1 MAVRMAQSTVWEHY
15 TVTTEAHEHDGVTEM
30 QRWARCRR
38 CDFKARADFKR
49 GTAMFWNH
57 LRSKHS
63 VGHPQ
68 QLQGPQVAEGGGG
81 GNGNYGNAGIGG
93 ESVNANGIGI

>member
-1 MAVRMAQSTVWEHY
+1 MVWEHY
-15 TVTTEAHEHDGVTEM
+15 ILNTEAHEVDGVTVM

-49 GTAMFWNH
+49 GTAVFWMH

-63 VGHPQ
+63 VGHPAHPQQQ
-68 QLQGPQVAEGGGG
+68 QLQGPQVPQLGEGGGNDN
-81 GNGNYGNAGIGG
+81 NGNADIGDG
-93 ESVNANGIGI
+93 EVVNANGI